1 VGGEMSGARGPVRRE
16 GAYTTG
22 THPTKRWR
30 FSKQTLCGLSGSVV
44 KPFRCVQNRYA
55 PYKTVAFSQRTYIN
69 GALKRT
75 LCRLRLGGH
84 MGPPLRYPLRRL
96 RRYNTYPMGFFAG
109 LDAEKYDRKYSD
121 RELMRR
127 SAAYFKPHAG
137 KLAWAAVL
145 TLVVAGA
152 SSLNPIVVSRG
163 LDRMKAGFDTQTA
176 LAIGGII
183 MLLGVLVWVANW
195 VSRRLIVQA
204 VAAVVLRL
212 ASDSF
217 TAAANHD
224 LSFYDEFPSGKI
236 ASRITTDTQDFGQ
249 LVTLITDLV
258 SQIVEA
264 GILAV
269 VLFNIEWRLTLI
281 MLAVIPLVALL
292 AIGYR
297 TLARKV
303 TRAGMRAMANVNQT
317 IKETVSGIAIAKNFR
332 QEESIYN
339 SFQSANL
346 KSYSVN
352 IRRGIVLSSVFPA
365 MNMLSG
371 WMLGL
376 LLYFG
381 GVSAAQ
387 GAVTV
392 GAWYLF
398 LLSYDRFMF
407 PIMNLSSFWT
417 QIQNGL
423 SAAERIYALIDAKP
437 AVTQTGSEK
446 PPRLKG
452 KVEFERV
459 NFQYKDNEPVLDDF
473 SVTIQPGET
482 LALVGHTGAG
492 KSSIAKLVARFY
504 EFQSGRILIDDT
516 DVRSFDLAAYRTQLG
531 IVSQTPF
538 LFSGTV
544 NENIQ
549 YAVGGVSKDEIER
562 VAKQIGGGEWLDTL
576 PDGLETQAG
585 ERGVYL
591 SMGQRQLVALMRVL
605 VQRPAIFVLDEATA
619 SIDPFTEWQ
628 IQQALNLILERTTS
642 ILIAHRLS
650 TVKAA
655 DRIVV
660 IDHGKIIEEGSHDG
674 LMGRGGHYADLYN
687 TYFRHQ
693 SLAYIEAAG
702 KMKE

>member
-1 VGGEMSGARGPVRRE
+1 
-16 GAYTTG
+16 
-22 THPTKRWR
+22 
-30 FSKQTLCGLSGSVV
+30 
-44 KPFRCVQNRYA
+44 
-55 PYKTVAFSQRTYIN
+55 
-69 GALKRT
+69 
-75 LCRLRLGGH
+75 
-84 MGPPLRYPLRRL
+84 
-96 RRYNTYPMGFFAG
+96 MGFFTG

-121 RELMRR
+121 RDLFKR
-127 SAAYFKPHAG
+127 SAAYFKPHVS
-137 KLAWAAVL
+137 KLAWAALL

-152 SSLNPIVVSRG
+152 SALMPIIVSRG
-163 LDRMKAGFDTQTA
+163 LDLMEAGFDTRTA
-176 LAIGGII
+176 LIIGG
-183 MLLGVLVWVANW
+183 LVLVLGVLVWVTNW
-195 VSRRLIVQA
+195 ISRRLIVQA
-204 VAAVVLRL
+204 VASVVLRL

-236 ASRITTDTQDFGQ
+236 ASRITSDTQDFGQ

-258 SQIVEA
+258 SQIVEGA
-264 GILAV
+264 ILAV
-269 VLFNIEWRLTLI
+269 VLFRIEWRLTLI
-281 MLAVIPLVALL
+281 MFTVIPVVALM
-292 AIGYR
+292 AYGYR

-332 QEESIYN
+332 QEESIHTTF
-339 SFQSANL
+339 STANIT
-346 KSYSVN
+346 SYRVN
-352 IRRGIVLSSVFPA
+352 VRRGLVLSSVFPT
-365 MNMLSG
+365 MNMLGG
-371 WMLGL
+371 WMMAL

-381 GVSAAQ
+381 GLSAAQ
-387 GAVTV
+387 SVVTV

-398 LLSYDRFMF
+398 LLSYDRFMY

-423 SAAERIYALIDAKP
+423 SAAERVYALIDAQPVVK
-437 AVTQTGSEK
+437 QTAAEK
-446 PPRLKG
+446 PPRLTG
-452 KVEFERV
+452 KVAFEHVYFR
-459 NFQYKDNEPVLDDF
+459 YKDNEPVLDDF
-473 SVTIQPGET
+473 SLTIQPGEN

-504 EFQSGRILIDDT
+504 EFQQGRILMDDR
-516 DVRSFDLAAYRTQLG
+516 DIRSFDLGAYRTQLG
-531 IVSQTPF
+531 IVSQAPF

-544 NENIQ
+544 IENIQ
-549 YAVGGVSKDEIER
+549 YAVGGVSREEIER
-562 VAKQIGGGEWLDTL
+562 VARQIGGGEWLETL
-576 PDGLETQAG
+576 PDGLETQVG
-585 ERGVYL
+585 ERGGRL

-605 VQRPAIFVLDEATA
+605 VQQPAIFVLDEATA

-628 IQQALNLILERTTS
+628 IQQALNLILECSTS

-660 IDHGKIIEEGSHDG
+660 IDHGRIIEEGDHDG
-674 LMGRGGHYADLYN
+674 LITRGGQYAELYN

-693 SLAYIEAAG
+693 SLAYIEEAG